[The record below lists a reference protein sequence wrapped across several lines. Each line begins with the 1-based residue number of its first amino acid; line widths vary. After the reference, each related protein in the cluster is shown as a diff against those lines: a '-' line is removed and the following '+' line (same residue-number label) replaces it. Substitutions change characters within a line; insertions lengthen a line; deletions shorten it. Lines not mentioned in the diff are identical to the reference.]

1 MDAIVRVV
9 VMYAFMLLVFRLA
22 GKRTLG
28 EATIFDFLL
37 LLVISETTQQ
47 ALLGDDPSLTHS
59 MLAIVT
65 FLTLNIGMSLVKQ
78 RSPAI
83 ERLLE
88 DAPTLIVRDGQ
99 MLEDR
104 MNRAR
109 VDREDILE
117 AARRSHGLCRF
128 EEIRHAVLERTG
140 EISIVP
146 RTPDG

>member
-1 MDAIVRVV
+1 MDAVARVV
-9 VMYAFMLLVFRLA
+9 VMYGFLMLVFRLA

-28 EATIFDFLL
+28 EATTFDFVL

-59 MLAIVT
+59 MVTIVA
-65 FLTLNIGMSLVKQ
+65 FLTLNIGMSLLKQ
-78 RSPAI
+78 RSPRI

-99 MLEDR
+99 MLKDR
-104 MNRAR
+104 MDHAR
-109 VDREDILE
+109 VDVADVME
-117 AARRSHGLCRF
+117 AARRSHGLCRM

-146 RTPDG
+146 QPRG